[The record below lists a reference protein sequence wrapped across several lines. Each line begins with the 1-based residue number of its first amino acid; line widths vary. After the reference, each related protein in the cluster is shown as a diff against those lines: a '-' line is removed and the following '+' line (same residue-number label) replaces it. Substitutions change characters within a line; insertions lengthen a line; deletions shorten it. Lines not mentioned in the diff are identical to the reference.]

1 MRISGMAT
9 NKAEVD
15 YHLVYLIELA
25 IIWVN
30 ELVWH
35 VMVLS
40 YMMRA
45 FVACLIYFRLVVIA
59 EKNKVHSEFPI
70 PLINRLEKHYVSA
83 TSLLSDT
90 QKKLKEDLE
99 KWTKLFVKPLR
110 SLQ

>member
-1 MRISGMAT
+1 MAT

-15 YHLVYLIELA
+15 YHFVFLIDLFRHHLGIA
-25 IIWVN
+25 WY
-30 ELVWH
+30 
-35 VMVLS
+35 MVLS

-59 EKNKVHSEFPI
+59 DKNKVHSEFPI